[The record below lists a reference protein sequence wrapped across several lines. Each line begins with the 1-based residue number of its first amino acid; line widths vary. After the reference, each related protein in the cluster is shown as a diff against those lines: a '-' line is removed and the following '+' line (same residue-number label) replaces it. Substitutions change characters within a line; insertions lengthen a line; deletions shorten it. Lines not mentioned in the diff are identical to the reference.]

1 MKLLDKNLDLGLLAI
16 RISIGVLMLL
26 HGISKLIN
34 GIGFIENQV
43 REAGLPAI
51 VANGVYIGEIIAPL
65 FIILGYGTRLA
76 AGVLVINCIV
86 AALLVHTS
94 DLISLNTQGGWV
106 LELLGLYF
114 WGALALFFAG
124 GGKYA
129 LSHKYLWD

>member
-1 MKLLDKNLDLGLLAI
+1 MKLLDKNVDLGLLAI

-94 DLISLNTQGGWV
+94 DLISLNAQGGWV

-114 WGALALFFAG
+114 GGALALFFAG

-129 LSHKYLWD
+129 LSHKHLWD

>member
-1 MKLLDKNLDLGLLAI
+1 MKLLDKNVDLGLLAI

-94 DLISLNTQGGWV
+94 DLISLNAQGGWV

-129 LSHKYLWD
+129 LSHKHLWD